1 MPRSCINMEDDNYL
15 EKLLFISENL
25 GHNDIEALKFL
36 CSDLISLGNLENINS
51 ARQLFEQL
59 MRDDLLNKENCFLV
73 AELLFL
79 IKQKHLLCQ
88 IGYTKEEV
96 QKELSTKGKISSYRI
111 MLYNLSEEITIED
124 FQHAKFLLRD
134 SIPKP
139 PKCFLSLLRNMEKQ
153 ELLSKNYL
161 EKLEFVCKNLS
172 KSLLKRINQYKT
184 EKEEKNLSVAS
195 GLAECLWNTSLQENM
210 EATRYEMTSKHRG
223 LCIIFN
229 NCTFKT
235 MDYREGSCKDA
246 GELNSV
252 FKWLGFTVTIHENKT
267 KEEMENI
274 LHLCKNDSK
283 HQESDCFVCCILT
296 HGNSGCVYSSDDKS
310 IAIKELLNYFTA
322 NQCPGLINKP
332 KLFFFQACQGKDAQ
346 EGVLLEADAR
356 SVNNSLSVPKNIP
369 QMYIPKEADFLLG
382 MATVDGCFAVRHIE
396 KGSWYIQALCHYLKH
411 LVPREEDIL
420 SILTMVNNEVSQ
432 QAADKKGKIKQMP
445 QPAFTLR
452 KKVIFPVPSDKS
464 PL

>member
-210 EATRYEMTSKHRG
+210 EQATRYEMTSKHRG

-246 GELNSV
+246 
-252 FKWLGFTVTIHENKT
+252 
-267 KEEMENI
+267 
-274 LHLCKNDSK
+274 
-283 HQESDCFVCCILT
+283 
-296 HGNSGCVYSSDDKS
+296 
-310 IAIKELLNYFTA
+310 
-322 NQCPGLINKP
+322 
-332 KLFFFQACQGKDAQ
+332 ACQGKDAQ